1 MPHLTY
7 AANGLSGYLPAEKSW
22 QTIQRPIMM
31 LKKSSME
38 PVESNAEPSAAGSL
52 ISPFQIK
59 AAVRNSSNP
68 TIPTKRIRSILFRII
83 LNSFPFISV
92 DTKDLGSK
100 RIVLIGY
107 AIGIVAIGA
116 AGSGISSASATF
128 KIDLKSHSATM
139 RASNG
144 HGLV

>member
-1 MPHLTY
+1 MPYLTY
-7 AANGLSGYLPAEKSW
+7 AAKGRSGYLPAEKSW

-38 PVESNAEPSAAGSL
+38 PAESNAEPSAAGSL

-68 TIPTKRIRSILFRII
+68 TIPTKRIRSILFRIN

-107 AIGIVAIGA
+107 AIGAMAIGA

-128 KIDLKSHSATM
+128 KIDFKSHSAAM

>member
-38 PVESNAEPSAAGSL
+38 PAESNAEPSASGSWT
-52 ISPFQIK
+52 SPFLIK
-59 AAVRNSSNP
+59 AAVSNSSN
-68 TIPTKRIRSILFRII
+68 TIITMTRIRSILFRII

-92 DTKDLGSK
+92 NTKNLGSK

-107 AIGIVAIGA
+107 AIGAMAIGA
-116 AGSGISSASATF
+116 AGSGISSASAAF
-128 KIDLKSHSATM
+128 
-139 RASNG
+139 
-144 HGLV
+144 